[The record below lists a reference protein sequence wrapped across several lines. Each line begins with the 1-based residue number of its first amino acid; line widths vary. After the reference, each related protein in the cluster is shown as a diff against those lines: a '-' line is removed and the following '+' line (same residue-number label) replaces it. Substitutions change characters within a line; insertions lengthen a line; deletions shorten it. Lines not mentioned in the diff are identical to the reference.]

1 MLRSPGLVVA
11 SRRSAGML
19 APRLGGEGE
28 DALFSA
34 FI

>member
-1 MLRSPGLVVA
+1 MLHSPGPVVV